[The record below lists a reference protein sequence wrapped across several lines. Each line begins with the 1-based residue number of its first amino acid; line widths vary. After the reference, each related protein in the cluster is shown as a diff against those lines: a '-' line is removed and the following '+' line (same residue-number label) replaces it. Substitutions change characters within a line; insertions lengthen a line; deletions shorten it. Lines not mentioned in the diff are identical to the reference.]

1 MDYEEI
7 NFRHTTPVQIRFND
21 IDIFAHVNNAVIQEY
36 FDLGRLY
43 YLQKILEGELKTS
56 ENTLIIASIK
66 TDFMEP
72 VLPEDNIVVKTSV
85 YAIGEK
91 SLKMIQLLVD
101 AVTGNEKAV
110 CESVM
115 VAFNKKLLQSV
126 EFPESWK
133 NSISGFEEKV
143 IYEK

>member
-1 MDYEEI
+1 MDYEKIE
-7 NFRHTTPVQIRFND
+7 FKHTTPLQIRFND
-21 IDIFAHVNNAVIQEY
+21 LDVFAHVNNAVFQEY

-43 YLQKILEGELKTS
+43 YLQQILEGELKTG
-56 ENTLIIASIK
+56 ENTLIIASVK

-72 VLPEDNIVVKTSV
+72 VLLEDNIVVKTSV

-101 AVTGNEKAV
+101 KETGNEKAV

-115 VAFNKKLLQSV
+115 VAFNKKLLQSI
-126 EFPESWK
+126 EFPKKWRK
-133 NSISGFEEKV
+133 NITGFEVNVLSE
-143 IYEK
+143 

>member
-1 MDYEEI
+1 MDYEKI
-7 NFRHTTPVQIRFND
+7 NYKHSTPVQIRFND
-21 IDIFAHVNNAVIQEY
+21 LDVFAHVNNTIIQEY

-43 YLQKILEGELKTS
+43 YLQQVLEGELKTA

-66 TDFMEP
+66 TDFIEP
-72 VLPEDNIVVKTSV
+72 IMLENNIVVKTSV

-91 SLKMIQLLVD
+91 SLKMVQLITD
-101 AVTGNEKAV
+101 KQTGNEKAV

-126 EFPESWK
+126 EFPSKWK
-133 NSISGFEEKV
+133 QNIIGFEGMIIE
-143 IYEK
+143 E

>member
-1 MDYEEI
+1 MDYEKI
-7 NFRHTTPVQIRFND
+7 NFKHTVPVQIRFND
-21 IDIFAHVNNAVIQEY
+21 LDVFAHVNNAVIQEY

-43 YLQKILEGELKTS
+43 YLQQILEGELKTG

-66 TDFMEP
+66 TDFSEP
-72 VLPEDNIVVKTSV
+72 VFLEDNIVVKTSV

-91 SLKMIQLLVD
+91 SLRMIQVLAD
-101 AVTGNEKAV
+101 KHTGNEKAV

-126 EFPESWK
+126 GFPEKWRK
-133 NSISGFEEKV
+133 DITE
-143 IYEK
+143 YEDRVQED

>member
-1 MDYEEI
+1 
-7 NFRHTTPVQIRFND
+7 
-21 IDIFAHVNNAVIQEY
+21 
-36 FDLGRLY
+36 
-43 YLQKILEGELKTS
+43 
-56 ENTLIIASIK
+56 
-66 TDFMEP
+66 MEP